1 MIRIIMTAALL
12 ALFATS
18 AEARHHQR
26 LSYATEG
33 QLVSHPEGCPR
44 TQFCGCGV
52 SKRVWGVAK
61 REFYTARSY
70 YSLPRATCAPG
81 MVAILHAHHVAAI
94 ESCDGNGIATLYDP
108 NSGGHQTR
116 IHQRDISHATIVNP
130 NGAGHTEV
138 ASNSHHKSL
147 KRQRIQYADASVA
160 FDKFRPQ

>member
-1 MIRIIMTAALL
+1 MIRSIMFAAII
-12 ALFATS
+12 ALFATP

-26 LSYATEG
+26 LSTQG
-33 QLVSHPEGCPR
+33 QVVSHPEGCPR
-44 TQFCGCGV
+44 TAFCGCGV
-52 SKRVWGVAK
+52 SKHIWGVAK

-116 IHQRDISHATIVNP
+116 IHQRDISRATIVNP
-130 NGAGHTEV
+130 HGVQIASRHPHERHHRKLRGHTYT
-138 ASNSHHKSL
+138 
-147 KRQRIQYADASVA
+147 QYADASN
-160 FDKFRPQ
+160 DKFRPQ